1 MLDPDRGSPA
11 LVAGEFPVLNQLNE
25 RCNMEKWNLIID
37 VENCENCNN
46 CAVAT
51 KDEHIGNDFPAYAA
65 PMPPHGHD
73 WIKIGRRVRG
83 ATPMVDVA
91 YLPVT
96 CNQCDNAPCVDAGGG
111 CVSKRPDG
119 IVIID
124 PVKAKGRRDVVDSCP
139 YGAIWWN
146 EELKLPQKWIFDAHL
161 LDQGWK
167 EPRATQACSTG
178 CMKALK
184 VDDAEM
190 RNIVE
195 RDKLEVLK
203 PGLGTRPRVYYK
215 NYYRWSKC
223 FVGGSVTAEIKG
235 VLECVQDAKVELL
248 KDGKPVGETKTDIFG
263 DFKIDRLEPNSGTYQ
278 VKITHAQHGS
288 AGSAA
293 KVDESVY
300 LGSIRLSK

>member
-1 MLDPDRGSPA
+1 
-11 LVAGEFPVLNQLNE
+11 
-25 RCNMEKWNLIID
+25 MEKWNLIID

-46 CAVAT
+46 CAIAT
-51 KDEHIGNDFPAYAA
+51 KDEHIGNDFPGYAA
-65 PMPPHGHD
+65 SQPAHGHD
-73 WIKIGRRVRG
+73 WIKIGRRTRG

-96 CNQCDNAPCVDAGGG
+96 CNQCDNAPCVDAAGDGS
-111 CVSKRPDG
+111 VYKRPDG

-124 PVKAKGRRDVVDSCP
+124 PVKAKGRRDIVDSCP
-139 YGAIWWN
+139 YGAITWN
-146 EELKLPQKWIFDAHL
+146 EESQLPQKWIFDAHL

-178 CMKALK
+178 CMKAIK
-184 VDDAEM
+184 VEDEQM
-190 RNIVE
+190 RAIAL

-248 KDGKPVGETKTDIFG
+248 KDGKVIGEANTDMFG
-263 DFKIDRLEPNSGTYQ
+263 DFKIDHLEPMSGAYK

-288 AGSAA
+288 ALIAA
-293 KVDESVY
+293 TVDESVY
-300 LGSIRLSK
+300 LGSIKLAK